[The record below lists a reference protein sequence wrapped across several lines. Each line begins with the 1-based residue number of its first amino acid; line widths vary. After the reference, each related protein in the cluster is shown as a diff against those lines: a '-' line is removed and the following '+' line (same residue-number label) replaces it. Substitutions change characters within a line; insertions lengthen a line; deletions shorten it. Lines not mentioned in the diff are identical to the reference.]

1 MGGPDKPG
9 HDELFGGSGEKGAT
23 ASPSLR
29 SMAAILPAGPDV
41 SRTREARRRAAG
53 PRPVLDTPGPAGSHH
68 PWGLR
73 AGGIPM
79 GEKTPPKLEI
89 EREWPYPTTNR

>member
-23 ASPSLR
+23 ASPSLK

-53 PRPVLDTPGPAGSHH
+53 PQARSLTRLDRQARIIRGFKGGWH
-68 PWGLR
+68 PDG
-73 AGGIPM
+73 
-79 GEKTPPKLEI
+79 
-89 EREWPYPTTNR
+89 